1 MSTHASG
8 SKKRALYEEGCR
20 HSERTKVIYNCGN
33 DRPPYIYADRSSQ
46 VTSEMPLDLAT
57 LLSQPLVAFTIELDN
72 EYAHRTAHITT
83 MQRRT
88 GAPNRGPWLTSF
100 AMYANCL
107 QFLGESPMPVRDLER
122 LARSSTNLD
131 GMRRWGYIKLS
142 PPPEKPNSKRPNEG
156 WLIELT
162 PAGRMSQAS
171 WRTLPQVIEQR
182 WRDRFG
188 TDEVSSLRAVLY
200 QVNLGLDLAYPDFP
214 PILGYGLFT
223 RGRGPRAER
232 SMPPLTDASLTTDSP
247 LTALLSRPLCA
258 FAYDFEQHSPLS
270 LAISA
275 NLLPVLDHSGIRIR
289 DLPQKSGVSKESIAM
304 AMGILTKAEL
314 VEIDSGAGKTVRLT
328 PRGLAAQRDALQLL
342 AQVENRWVHHHGKP
356 TIQRLR
362 EVLEPLVQK
371 QHHGSP
377 LLLQGL
383 KPYPGS
389 WRASLP
395 EIQIL
400 PRFPMVLHRGGYPD
414 GS

>member
-1 MSTHASG
+1 MVWKCHPTCHW
-8 SKKRALYEEGCR
+8 
-20 HSERTKVIYNCGN
+20 T
-33 DRPPYIYADRSSQ
+33 SQ
-46 VTSEMPLDLAT
+46 T

-72 EYAHRTAHITT
+72 EYAHRSAHRTT
-83 MQRRT
+83 LQRRT

-107 QFLGESPMPVRDLER
+107 QFLGEAPMPVRELER
-122 LARSSTNLD
+122 LARSFTNLD

-142 PPPEKPNSKRPNEG
+142 PPPDRPNSKRPNEG
-156 WLIELT
+156 WLMELT
-162 PAGRMSQAS
+162 PAGRMSRES
-171 WRTLPQVIEQR
+171 WRPLPQLVEQR

-188 TDEVSSLRAVLY
+188 TDEVSSLRAVLGE
-200 QVNLGLDLAYPDFP
+200 VNQGLDLAYPDFM
-214 PILGYGLFT
+214 PILTYGLFT
-223 RGRGPRAER
+223 RGPGPRVER
-232 SMPPLTDASLTTDSP
+232 PMPPASEAPLSTDSP

-258 FAYDFEQHSPLS
+258 FAYEFERHSPLS

-275 NLLPVLDHSGIRIR
+275 NLLPVLDESGIRNR
-289 DLPQKSGVSKESIAM
+289 DLPQRTGVSKESIAM
-304 AMGILTKAEL
+304 AVGILKKAGL
-314 VEIDSGAGKTVRLT
+314 VEVGSGAAKAVRLT
-328 PRGLAAQRDALQLL
+328 PRGIAAQRDALQLL
-342 AQVENRWVHHHGKP
+342 AQVENRWIDHFGKP

-362 EVLEPLVQK
+362 GVLEGFVHK
-371 QHHGSP
+371 SHDGSA

-395 EIQIL
+395 EVQTL

>member
-1 MSTHASG
+1 M
-8 SKKRALYEEGCR
+8 R
-20 HSERTKVIYNCGN
+20 
-33 DRPPYIYADRSSQ
+33 
-46 VTSEMPLDLAT
+46 LDLAT
-57 LLSQPLVAFTIELDN
+57 LLSQLIVAFTIELDN
-72 EYAHRTAHITT
+72 EYAHRTTHRTT
-83 MQRRT
+83 VQGLA
-88 GAPNRGPWLTSF
+88 GAQNRGPWLTSF

-107 QFLGESPMPVRDLER
+107 QFLGAVPMPVRDLER

-142 PPPEKPNSKRPNEG
+142 PPPEKPNSKRPNES

-162 PAGRMSQAS
+162 PAGRLSQES
-171 WRTLPQVIEQR
+171 WRPLPQLIEQR

-188 TDEVSSLRAVLY
+188 TDEVSSLRAVLSE
-200 QVNLGLDLAYPDFP
+200 VNLGLDVAHPDFM

-232 SMPPLTDASLTTDSP
+232 SMPPVTAAPLTIDSL

-258 FAYDFEQHSPLS
+258 FAYDFERHSPLS

-275 NLLPVLDHSGIRIR
+275 NLLPALDQSGIRNR
-289 DLPQKSGVSKESIAM
+289 DLPQKTGVSKESIAM
-304 AMGILTKAEL
+304 AMGILKKDGL
-314 VEIDSGAGKTVRLT
+314 VEIDSGAARTVRLT
-328 PRGLAAQRDALQLL
+328 PRGLAAQRGALQLL
-342 AQVENRWVHHHGKP
+342 AQVENRWVHHHGKL

-362 EVLEPLVQK
+362 DVLELLVHK
-371 QHHGSP
+371 SHDGST

-383 KPYPGS
+383 KPYPGT
-389 WRASLP
+389 WRAALP
-395 EIQIL
+395 EIQVL

>member
-1 MSTHASG
+1 
-8 SKKRALYEEGCR
+8 
-20 HSERTKVIYNCGN
+20 
-33 DRPPYIYADRSSQ
+33 
-46 VTSEMPLDLAT
+46 MPLDLAT

-72 EYAHRTAHITT
+72 EYAHRTAHSTT
-83 MQRRT
+83 VQRRM

-107 QFLGESPMPVRDLER
+107 QFLGESPMAVRDLQR

-142 PPPEKPNSKRPNEG
+142 PSAEKPNSKRPNES

-162 PAGRMSQAS
+162 AAGRRSQES
-171 WRTLPQVIEQR
+171 WRPLPQLIEQR

-188 TDEVSSLRAVLY
+188 PDEVSSLRGVLSEF
-200 QVNLGLDLAYPDFP
+200 NLGLDVAYPDFM

-223 RGRGPRAER
+223 RGRGPGAER
-232 SMPPLTDASLTTDSP
+232 SMPVATEAPLTTDSP
-247 LTALLSRPLCA
+247 LTALMSRPLCA
-258 FAYDFEQHSPLS
+258 FAYDFEQDSPLS

-275 NLLPVLDHSGIRIR
+275 NLLSALDQAGIRNR
-289 DLPQKSGVSKESIAM
+289 DLPHRTGVSKESIAM
-304 AMGILTKAEL
+304 AMGILKKAKM

-328 PRGLAAQRDALQLL
+328 PRGLAAQRDAGQLL
-342 AQVENRWVHHHGKP
+342 AQVEDRWVDRHGKP

-362 EVLEPLVQK
+362 EVLERLA
-371 QHHGSP
+371 P

-383 KPYPGS
+383 KPYEGT

-395 EIQIL
+395 EIHTL

>member
-1 MSTHASG
+1 
-8 SKKRALYEEGCR
+8 
-20 HSERTKVIYNCGN
+20 
-33 DRPPYIYADRSSQ
+33 
-46 VTSEMPLDLAT
+46 
-57 LLSQPLVAFTIELDN
+57 
-72 EYAHRTAHITT
+72 
-83 MQRRT
+83 
-88 GAPNRGPWLTSF
+88 
-100 AMYANCL
+100 
-107 QFLGESPMPVRDLER
+107 MPVRDLER

-188 TDEVSSLRAVLY
+188 TDEVSSLRDVLSE
-200 QVNLGLDLAYPDFP
+200 VNLGLDVAYPDFM
-214 PILGYGLFT
+214 PILGYGLFA

-232 SMPPLTDASLTTDSP
+232 STPPAADAPLTTDSP

-275 NLLPVLDHSGIRIR
+275 NLLSALDKSGIRNR
-289 DLPQKSGVSKESIAM
+289 DLPQKTGVSKESIAM
-304 AMGILTKAEL
+304 AMGILKKADM

-342 AQVENRWVHHHGKP
+342 IQVEDRWVHHHGKA

-362 EVLEPLVQK
+362 EVLERLVHK
-371 QHHGSP
+371 SHDGSP
-377 LLLQGL
+377 LLLHGL
-383 KPYPGS
+383 KPYPGT

-395 EIQIL
+395 EIQTL
-400 PRFPMVLHRGGYPD
+400 PRFPLVLHRGGHPD